1 MKEFITHV
9 AINVKDMDATLKF
22 YQDALGFEK
31 IFEISLSLIHI

>member
-9 AINVKDMDATLKF
+9 AIKREGYGRTLKF

-31 IFEISLSLIHI
+31 FLR